1 MWEIESSMYDRF
13 GPLPEECKFID
24 TSDENKDWP
33 QEGCSRVA
41 INKNYELVLTFQGEQ
56 QQVKDSI
63 QQVFQSSRREFQV
76 QYDESVSLR
85 TKLAAIGKKEVALEV
100 IGILSEIEVPNKS
113 GLEPAEK
120 GNIGQRDI

>member
-1 MWEIESSMYDRF
+1 M
-13 GPLPEECKFID
+13 
-24 TSDENKDWP
+24 
-33 QEGCSRVA
+33 
-41 INKNYELVLTFQGEQ
+41 
-56 QQVKDSI
+56 
-63 QQVFQSSRREFQV
+63 FQSSRREFQV

-85 TKLAAIGKKEVALEV
+85 TKLAATGKKEVALEV